1 MKWLISKFSDSERG
15 VFVFVGTV
23 SFVVIPIAIAAIAYF
38 GVD

>member
-23 SFVVIPIAIAAIAYF
+23 SFVLIPVAIAAIAYF